1 MPIYKEEMA
10 GKSRSIIYET
20 QSNEN
25 LSVKNI
31 HGCCPVN
38 YVRTNK
44 QWWLIMKLFLNKTQ
58 RAMLTSDEEKTDK
71 KKTSLQS
78 LGEKHLSQS
87 ININYCH
94 HHHHHQSIDA
104 FMISLLSLSFS
115 DSTTSTK
122 NCLSDETK
130 KNYAKHFK
138 IFT

>member
-1 MPIYKEEMA
+1 
-10 GKSRSIIYET
+10 
-20 QSNEN
+20 
-25 LSVKNI
+25 
-31 HGCCPVN
+31 
-38 YVRTNK
+38 
-44 QWWLIMKLFLNKTQ
+44 
-58 RAMLTSDEEKTDK
+58 MLTSDEEKTDK